1 MFFKMGWQQGSESEY
16 REAYTKFGGSVIT
29 SPDLLNFIH
38 QRFNL
43 DEKFY
48 IRKDRNN
55 QIIGAFCT
63 WYDKYLAGEQKIAHK
78 LELYRY
84 MLNFDEIILPL
95 SAEEKVFLPANS
107 KFLSEKH
114 KEQVINAFEKINAH
128 REICLVKSFSKK
140 TISTRNRE
148 LNKFIK
154 KGGSIVNISKY
165 SVEEFTDIYDEL
177 YFKRRNEH
185 SNKKEIQ
192 EILNAFPDLVFG
204 NVLWLENNPVAMQ
217 YVIRKESPNWVCF
230 DYINSGMDMS
240 YPDLSLGTIAAWVNV
255 RDAIEYTNK
264 RNLELRYCFG
274 RPTFDYK
281 ERWCNRSSLQ
291 RVISI

>member
-1 MFFKMGWQQGSESEY
+1 MFFKMGWRQGSAIEY
-16 REAYTKFGGSVIT
+16 QEAYNKFGGSIIT
-29 SPDLLNFIH
+29 SPEILNFIH
-38 QRFNL
+38 TRFDL

-48 IRKDRNN
+48 IKKDKDN

-63 WYDKYLAGEQKIAHK
+63 WHDNFLAGEQKITHK
-78 LELYRY
+78 LGLYRY

-95 SAEEKVFLPANS
+95 SPDKTFFIPASS
-107 KFLSEKH
+107 KFLSNKNR
-114 KEQVINAFEKINAH
+114 VINAFSKINAH

-148 LNKFIK
+148 LNRFIK
-154 KGGSIVNISKY
+154 KGGSVINVSEY
-165 SVEEFTDIYDEL
+165 SVDEIIDIYDEL
-177 YFKRRNEH
+177 YFKRRNAH
-185 SNKKEIQ
+185 STKKEIK
-192 EILNAFPDLVFG
+192 EILSILPDLMFG
-204 NVLWLENNPVAMQ
+204 NVLWLENKPVAMQ
-217 YVIRKESPNWVCF
+217 YVIKKDSPNWVCF
-230 DYINSGMDMS
+230 DYINSGMDMN
-240 YPDLSLGTIAAWVNV
+240 YPDLSLGAIAAWVNV

-281 ERWCNRSSLQ
+281 ERWCNRFPLQ

>member
-1 MFFKMGWQQGSESEY
+1 MFFKMGWQQGSAIEY
-16 REAYTKFGGSVIT
+16 QEAYNKFGGSIIT
-29 SPDLLNFIH
+29 SPEILNFIH
-38 QRFNL
+38 TRFDLN
-43 DEKFY
+43 EKFY
-48 IRKDRNN
+48 IKKDKDN

-63 WYDKYLAGEQKIAHK
+63 WHDKFLAGEQKIAIK

-95 SAEEKVFLPANS
+95 SIEDNVFLPVNS
-107 KFLSEKH
+107 KFLSSKN
-114 KEQVINAFEKINAH
+114 KVINAFSKINSH
-128 REICLVKSFSKK
+128 REVCLVKSFSKK

-154 KGGSIVNISKY
+154 KGGSVINVSKY
-165 SVEEFTDIYDEL
+165 SVEEFSDIYDEL

-185 SNKKEIQ
+185 SYKKEIR
-192 EILNAFPDLVFG
+192 EILNIFPDLIFG
-204 NVLWLENNPVAMQ
+204 NILWLENKPVAMQ
-217 YVIRKESPNWVCF
+217 YVIKKDSPNWVCF
-230 DYINSGMDMS
+230 DYINSGMDMN

-281 ERWCNRSSLQ
+281 ERWCNRFPLQ

>member
-1 MFFKMGWQQGSESEY
+1 MFFKMGWRQGSAIEY
-16 REAYTKFGGSVIT
+16 QEAYNKFGGSIIT
-29 SPDLLNFIH
+29 SPEILNFIH
-38 QRFNL
+38 TRFDL

-48 IRKDRNN
+48 IKKDKDN

-63 WYDKYLAGEQKIAHK
+63 WHDNFLAGEQKIAIK

-95 SAEEKVFLPANS
+95 SIEDNVFLPVNS
-107 KFLSEKH
+107 KFLSSKN
-114 KEQVINAFEKINAH
+114 KVINAFSKINAH

-154 KGGSIVNISKY
+154 KGGSVINVSKY
-165 SVEEFTDIYDEL
+165 SVEEFSDIYDEL

-185 SNKKEIQ
+185 SHKKEIR
-192 EILNAFPDLVFG
+192 EILNIFPDLIFG
-204 NVLWLENNPVAMQ
+204 NILWLENKPVAMQ
-217 YVIRKESPNWVCF
+217 YVIKKDSPNWVCF
-230 DYINSGMDMS
+230 DYINSGMDMN

-281 ERWCNRSSLQ
+281 ERWCNRFPLQ